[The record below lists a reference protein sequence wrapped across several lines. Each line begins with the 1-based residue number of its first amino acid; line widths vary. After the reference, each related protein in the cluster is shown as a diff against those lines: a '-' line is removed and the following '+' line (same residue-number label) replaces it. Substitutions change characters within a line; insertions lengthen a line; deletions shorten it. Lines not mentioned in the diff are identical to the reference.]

1 MQSSCRSVSET
12 VETIK
17 TGIVKFLG
25 SGLLPEMEVALQL
38 LIAAADTRHGVF
50 CTSDI
55 QNWQLNGVID
65 WNDLELVRKIRIRL
79 KLMPEDTLVL
89 LQTAG
94 QNVSLMVTVT
104 DSRLVPINI
113 ASIHVMEPVALIQS
127 VLSETIC
134 RSASVQEVM
143 MGIHLG
149 SEQDNRSYITY
160 RRTTKIH
167 VFPVHVEQMQD
178 AHQQ

>member
-1 MQSSCRSVSET
+1 
-12 VETIK
+12 
-17 TGIVKFLG
+17 
-25 SGLLPEMEVALQL
+25 
-38 LIAAADTRHGVF
+38 
-50 CTSDI
+50 
-55 QNWQLNGVID
+55 
-65 WNDLELVRKIRIRL
+65 
-79 KLMPEDTLVL
+79 MPEDTLVL
-89 LQTAG
+89 LQIAG

-167 VFPVHVEQMQD
+167 VFPVLVEQMQD